1 MFLEQQIIMMP
12 EGSCHSYI
20 LNFFFYICGE
30 KNNKTIM
37 RYNLRTVRK
46 KVTVAFFNSAAK
58 KTTTTENKI

>member
-1 MFLEQQIIMMP
+1 MP

-46 KVTVAFFNSAAK
+46 KVTVAFFNSVAK
-58 KTTTTENKI
+58 KTTTENKI